1 MKRATAIFRFG
12 CLVLAVDLCL
22 AVFAGPS
29 QVFAEEESKRELTIY
44 TVNYPL
50 KYFAERIA
58 GDHATVV
65 FPAPAGVDPAFWT
78 PDPGTVRDYQDATLI
93 LLNGATYAKWT
104 TKATLPQS
112 RCVNTS
118 KAFRESY
125 IEVSAGVTHS
135 HGKGGEHSHSGTA
148 FTTWLDFG
156 QATAQAEA
164 IKVALSRKLPG
175 ESATFE
181 KSFELLANDLLAL
194 DEEIKKIVAGEPERP
209 FVASHPV
216 YQYFARRYGVNLKS
230 VMWEPEDMPA
240 EEQWTELEHV
250 LESHPAKWMIWEGA
264 PNPESVKKLES
275 LGVRSV
281 VFDPCG
287 NAPEKGDFLAVM
299 QENVR
304 NLRKAFE

>member
-1 MKRATAIFRFG
+1 MKRETASSLFG
-12 CLVLAVDLCL
+12 CLILAVNLYL

-29 QVFAEEESKRELTIY
+29 LVFAEEESREKLTIY

-58 GDHATVV
+58 GDRIIVE
-65 FPAPAGVDPAFWT
+65 FPAPPDIDPAFWT
-78 PDPGTVRDYQDATLI
+78 PDAKEVKAFQSADLI
-93 LLNGATYAKWT
+93 LLNGATYAKWIA
-104 TKATLPQS
+104 KATLPQS

-118 KAFRESY
+118 KTFRESY
-125 IEVSAGVTHS
+125 IELTDGVTHS
-135 HGKGGEHSHSGTA
+135 HGKGGDHSHSGTA
-148 FTTWLDFG
+148 FTTWLDLE
-156 QATAQAEA
+156 QATTQAEA
-164 IKVALSRKLPG
+164 IKEALSLKLPG
-175 ESATFE
+175 ESAAFE

-194 DEEIKKIVAGEPERP
+194 DNEIKKIVARDPERP

-216 YQYFARRYGVNLKS
+216 YQYFARRYGVNLRR
-230 VMWEPEDMPA
+230 VMWEPGDIPA
-240 EEQWTELEHV
+240 GDKWMELEHL

-275 LGVRSV
+275 LGVRSL

-287 NAPEKGDFLAVM
+287 NAPETGDFLSVM